1 MGAEAK
7 RAHADGV
14 APKER
19 TAMAKETE
27 ISTATAA
34 DIAADVE
41 SHRRAYHGFTRLM
54 TFAAAGTA
62 VVLVIVFLI
71 LN

>member
-1 MGAEAK
+1 
-7 RAHADGV
+7 
-14 APKER
+14 
-19 TAMAKETE
+19 MAKEIE
-27 ISTATAA
+27 ISTASAA

-41 SHRRAYHGFTRLM
+41 SHRRAYNGFLRLM
-54 TFAAAGTA
+54 TWAAAGVA